1 LEIKEKKMEYMD
13 KSCEGQED
21 SVEVKL
27 QVLNEIKELMDSR
40 LGGKLGEMS
49 KPKGLEVSS
58 VKVLGDESPEGELVE
73 SPEMEKTENEL
84 GMSDEDLMK
93 LKMARSKMLG

>member
-1 LEIKEKKMEYMD
+1 MYDMD

-21 SVEVKL
+21 SVEAKL

-49 KPKGLEVSS
+49 KPKGVEVAS
-58 VKVLGDESPEGELVE
+58 VKVMGEESPELSE
-73 SPEMEKTENEL
+73 SPEMESKEDSM

-93 LKMARSKMLG
+93 LKMGRSKMLG